1 MQAEIPA
8 FDRFWANGDLVRFT
22 LSGFEFRAW
31 DSALPD
37 DRTERSD
44 PEFGMHWNRNRDGS
58 FAFLE
63 LHHRMTSPRLTSR
76 NPCRL
81 IIRSTSS
88 PDSVFS
94 LANCDL

>member
-63 LHHRMTSPRLTSR
+63 LHHRMTPPSPHLQESM
-76 NPCRL
+76 PPHYPEHL
-81 IIRSTSS
+81 
-88 PDSVFS
+88 FS
-94 LANCDL
+94 G